1 MLFHL
6 SIEADRPQRV
16 ARVLAE
22 IWGGEAMPF
31 PAVTG
36 AWVVFAD
43 DGKGTIVEVYPR
55 GTVMMEAPGTMDAV
69 AVAVAQPTRR
79 HSATHFA
86 MSTKLS
92 IERIHAIA
100 ERERW
105 STKYCRRAGR
115 FGVIE
120 LWIEG
125 GTLVEVL
132 TPEMQAEYVDFVT
145 PENWRSMLKVAG
157 PNQIAA

>member
-16 ARVLAE
+16 AQVLAE

-31 PAVTG
+31 PPIGEGSWMA
-36 AWVVFAD
+36 FAP
-43 DGKGTIVEVYPR
+43 DGKGTMVEIYPR
-55 GTVMMEAPGTMDAV
+55 GTVMVEGAGGNEVVGIRAPA
-69 AVAVAQPTRR
+69 RR

-86 MSTKLS
+86 MATELS
-92 IERIHAIA
+92 IERIYEIGA
-100 ERERW
+100 REGW
-105 STKYCRRAGR
+105 SAKYCRRGGK

-125 GTLVEVL
+125 GQLVEVL
-132 TPEMQAEYVDFVT
+132 TPEMQAEYLETVT
-145 PENWRSMLKVAG
+145 PDAWRAMLGEGWKK
-157 PNQIAA
+157 AA